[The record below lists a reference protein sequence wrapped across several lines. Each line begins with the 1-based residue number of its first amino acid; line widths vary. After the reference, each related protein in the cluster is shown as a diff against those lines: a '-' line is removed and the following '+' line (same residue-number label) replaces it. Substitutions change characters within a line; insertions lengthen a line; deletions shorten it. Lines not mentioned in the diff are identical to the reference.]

1 MKVMSSHLFKVLYQ
15 DENLIAINKPAG
27 YHVHPPEYRP
37 EKVPRHKI
45 ILHQLRDQV
54 GQRLH
59 PLHRLDVATSG
70 VLVFAL
76 NPEAASGLGGKFQR
90 QEIDKTYWAVIRG
103 YVPDEG
109 VIDRELESDSSGL
122 MVPASTRFR
131 TLQRLE
137 IPEAVGLKH
146 SSARYSWVQVKPETG
161 RFHQIRRHMNRIS
174 HPVIGDSDHGD
185 SRHNR
190 FFREKLGISGLCL
203 RAMEMRFSWNE
214 KEYVFSA
221 GPSEQWKQ
229 IENLFLKNLAGS
241 NQAVSQP
248 IVIQPDELKPTS

>member
-1 MKVMSSHLFKVLYQ
+1 LSTNKTFRILYQ
-15 DENLIAINKPAG
+15 DENLIAINKPSG
-27 YHVHPPEYRP
+27 FHVHPPERFA

-76 NPEAASGLGGKFQR
+76 NSETAGQIGQLFQG
-90 QEIDKTYWAVIRG
+90 QAIEKTYWAVIRG

-109 VIDRELESDSSGL
+109 CIDCELESDSSGE
-122 MVPASTRFR
+122 MRPALTEFR
-131 TLQRLE
+131 TLRRLE
-137 IPEAVGLKH
+137 IPEAVGKRH
-146 SSARYSWVQVKPETG
+146 AASRYSWLEVRPKTG

-174 HPVIGDSDHGD
+174 HPVIGDAAHGD

-203 RAMEMRFSWNE
+203 RAMEMRFTYQE
-214 KEYVFSA
+214 KEFRFQA
-221 GPSEQWKQ
+221 GVSEQWLQ
-229 IENLFLKNLAGS
+229 IQNLFQKES
-241 NQAVSQP
+241 
-248 IVIQPDELKPTS
+248 